1 MIWSDLSMCK
11 TKPYLA
17 HERFVN
23 DDDDDDDA
31 DGSVCNSNTDE
42 KRKKESTRFRHSNVS
57 GKRTYA

>member
-17 HERFVN
+17 HEHFVN
-23 DDDDDDDA
+23 DDDDD

-42 KRKKESTRFRHSNVS
+42 SRKKECTKFRHSNVS
-57 GKRTYA
+57 GKQTYA